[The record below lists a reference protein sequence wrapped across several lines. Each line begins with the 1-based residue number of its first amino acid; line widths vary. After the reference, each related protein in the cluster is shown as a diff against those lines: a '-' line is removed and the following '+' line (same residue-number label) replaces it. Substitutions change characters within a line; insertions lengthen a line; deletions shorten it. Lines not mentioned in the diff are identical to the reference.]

1 MPRNNLGW
9 LLQRVAAGERPA
21 FAELYDETS
30 PYVFG
35 ILVRMLANREVAEEV
50 AQEVYVQAWRGAGSF
65 DPERGSGWTWLA
77 MMTRSRALDRIRAD
91 RSYGKALD
99 RLEEEPAVG
108 VSPNSGLEP
117 DRETILGERGARVL
131 KALERLPSEQAGPL
145 RLAFFGGLSHR
156 EIAERTGIPLGTVK
170 TRIRTALI
178 KLRDAL
184 A

>member
-1 MPRNNLGW
+1 MPQNDLGG
-9 LLQRVAAGERPA
+9 LFQRVAAGERQA
-21 FAELYDETS
+21 FSELYDQTS

-35 ILVRMLANREVAEEV
+35 ILVRMLASREVAEEV
-50 AQEVYVQAWRGAGSF
+50 AQEVYVQVWRAAGSF

-91 RSYGKALD
+91 SSYGKALD
-99 RLEEEPAVG
+99 RLVEEPVADVD
-108 VSPNSGLEP
+108 PNPILEP
-117 DRETILGERGARVL
+117 DRETILGERRARVRTAL
-131 KALERLPSEQAGPL
+131 KGLPSEQAEAL

-170 TRIRTALI
+170 TRIRTALT